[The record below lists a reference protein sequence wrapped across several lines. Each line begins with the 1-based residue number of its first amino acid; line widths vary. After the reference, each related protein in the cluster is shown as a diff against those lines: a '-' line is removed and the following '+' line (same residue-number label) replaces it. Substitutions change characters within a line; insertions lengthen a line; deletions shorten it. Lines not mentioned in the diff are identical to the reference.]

1 LTTPRQGFGPDGR
14 PRCFNREPRTEYTAN
29 KCRVFSGNCPGEVV
43 QIVGAIPW
51 NFSRECKSWASD
63 PSTDPVPLAE
73 GWKCGGCINYPSDLV
88 DLALTRRHDRRMRGA
103 K

>member
-14 PRCFNREPRTEYTAN
+14 PLCFNREARSTYIAN
-29 KCRVFSGNCPGEVV
+29 AGFIDGKLVNVVVPWAFS
-43 QIVGAIPW
+43 VG
-51 NFSRECKSWASD
+51 CKSWASD

-73 GWKCGGCINYPSDLV
+73 GWKCGGCIHYPSELV
-88 DLALTRRHDRRMRGA
+88 DLALTRRHDRMLREA